1 MREAELIL
9 GLFFFTYGGV
19 LYVIEIDLG
28 TMEYYDEDKNEFVY
42 EDGGVVRFEYSLKS
56 VYDWEAR
63 WKRPFLK
70 NDHTPEEIKDFYL
83 TMAIDP
89 IDPKFM
95 NRRVMETLSSYVG
108 STPTATTFTSRQNN
122 QNGNSLGIG
131 KVYTAEEIYGLMF
144 LNHIPLEFE
153 TRNLNRL
160 LVILRVIT
168 SYNQPKEKMD
178 QSDIYEQNRKL
189 NEERKAKY
197 GTKG

>member
-1 MREAELIL
+1 MRLSKYLASS
-9 GLFFFTYGGV
+9 FYTYGGV

-28 TMEYYDEDKNEFVY
+28 TMEYYDEERNEFVY
-42 EDGGVVRFEYSLKS
+42 EEGGVVRFEYSLKA
-56 VYDWEAR
+56 VYDWEAK
-63 WKRPFLK
+63 WKQPFLK
-70 NDHTPEEIKDFYL
+70 SHHSSEEIEDFYL

-95 NRRVMETLSSYVG
+95 TRGTMELLSSYIE
-108 STPTATTFTSRQNN
+108 STSTATTFASRQTN
-122 QNGNSLGIG
+122 QNGNNLGIG

-144 LNHIPLEFE
+144 LNNIPLEFE

-160 LVILRVIT
+160 LVILRVI
-168 SYNQPKEKMD
+168 SNYNRPKEKMS
-178 QSDIYEQNRKL
+178 QSDIYEQNRRL